1 MLEKLKSL
9 SMQAKIG
16 IASGAV
22 LLAAAGVGL
31 GITQPWNQ
39 QETQQPDPP
48 PVQEQLPPEKGQKP
62 DETLSVRAGNEIV
75 PCTLY
80 EGTGWS
86 IYLPEGWAAQKQG
99 ENDALLSAPDG
110 ARLSVQFQPG
120 SGFSGGLVNLSA
132 SGRERTLLF
141 FQGTGE
147 GSPAVAGTGADGQ
160 WDYYGKLFTALAR
173 TLTVGEEKPFGEV
186 FIVPQV
192 PDWQKAEGKT
202 VLFLDKDGYVVD
214 EQMQAAVEEYMQSWP
229 VEDRKNYTGQY
240 RINDIQWAGSYT
252 GLTED
257 GYIDVF
263 LADVQYRLAEGGEE
277 NLTAQDGGIR
287 VANGWVSGMEGV
299 YLAVSHDGGTV
310 EKTQGITAAAE
321 TQDWVAFAS
330 LLAG

>member
-1 MLEKLKSL
+1 ML
-9 SMQAKIG
+9 
-16 IASGAV
+16 
-22 LLAAAGVGL
+22 
-31 GITQPWNQ
+31 
-39 QETQQPDPP
+39 
-48 PVQEQLPPEKGQKP
+48 
-62 DETLSVRAGNEIV
+62 
-75 PCTLY
+75 
-80 EGTGWS
+80 
-86 IYLPEGWAAQKQG
+86 
-99 ENDALLSAPDG
+99 
-110 ARLSVQFQPG
+110 
-120 SGFSGGLVNLSA
+120 
-132 SGRERTLLF
+132 
-141 FQGTGE
+141 
-147 GSPAVAGTGADGQ
+147 
-160 WDYYGKLFTALAR
+160 TALAR

-287 VANGWVSGMEGV
+287 VANGWASGMEGV